1 MDRNDRQKLL
11 GSRFRCE
18 CGAEHAVPVREALIE
33 AGALGRA
40 AEVFRR
46 QNLTGPVFLV
56 ADENTYRAAGERVS
70 RVLADA
76 GIRVHEH
83 VLTGRPKADYAQAEA
98 VAAAVPQGTGS
109 VVSCG
114 SGTVTDFG
122 KWAANRNNIP
132 QMAVAT
138 APSMNGYASGIAA
151 LVKDG
156 LKATQPITPA
166 VAVIC
171 DLEVLAAAPLEMIRS
186 GLGDLLSKPVCNA
199 DWRLATHIRGG
210 TFCRRPFE
218 LVKDLEE
225 SYAGR
230 AHLLVERDPETIA
243 ALSEALVYSGVSM
256 LLAGSSSPASGGEH
270 LVSHVLDMLAYA
282 EGRLPEFHGVQVGI
296 GTVATARL
304 YEMMLA
310 TGPADLASAKVAAVW
325 ERSEAALDACRDF
338 FGPAYGAIETEYRK
352 KYPERAA
359 MEGEAQKIVREWSE
373 LGALVKPLLMTSE
386 RLRGILAS
394 AGAKT
399 SYRDIGVSPDV
410 FRNILTLA
418 MCVRSRYTVLD
429 AAFAAGLLEAWV
441 DEMVGPSPS

>member
-1 MDRNDRQKLL
+1 M
-11 GSRFRCE
+11 
-18 CGAEHAVPVREALIE
+18 HTVPVREALIE
-33 AGALGRA
+33 AGAVNRA

-46 QNLTGPVFLV
+46 QNLAGPVFLV
-56 ADENTYRAAGERVS
+56 ADENTHRVAGERVS
-70 RVLADA
+70 RCLTDA
-76 GIRVHEH
+76 GVRVHEH
-83 VLTGRPKADYAQAEA
+83 VLSGRPRADFAQAEA
-98 VAAAVPQGTGS
+98 VAAAVPQESAS

-122 KWAANRNNIP
+122 KWAAHRRGIP
-132 QMAVAT
+132 LMAVAT

-151 LVKDG
+151 LVKNG

-171 DLEVLAAAPLEMIRS
+171 DLEVLAEAPIEMIRS

-199 DWRLATHIRGG
+199 DWRLSTHIRGG

-230 AHLLVERDPETIA
+230 AHLLAKRDPETIG
-243 ALSEALVYSGVSM
+243 ALAEALVFSGVSM

-282 EGRLPEFHGVQVGI
+282 EERLPEFHGVQVGI

-310 TGPADLASAKVAAVW
+310 SDAGDIDRAAVASIR
-325 ERSEAALDACRDF
+325 ERGEVALAGCRNF
-338 FGPAYGAIETEYRK
+338 FGKAYAAIEPEYRK
-352 KYPERAA
+352 KYPTREA
-359 MEGEAQKIVREWSE
+359 MEDEAAAILRDWNALRDLVR
-373 LGALVKPLLMTSE
+373 PFLLTSE
-386 RLRGILAS
+386 RLRGILVS

-399 SYRDIGVSPDV
+399 SFRDIGVAPGV
-410 FRNILTLA
+410 FRNILRLA
-418 MCVRSRYTVLD
+418 LCVRSRYTVLD
-429 AAFAAGLLEAWV
+429 AAFAVGLVDAWAETIING
-441 DEMVGPSPS
+441 D